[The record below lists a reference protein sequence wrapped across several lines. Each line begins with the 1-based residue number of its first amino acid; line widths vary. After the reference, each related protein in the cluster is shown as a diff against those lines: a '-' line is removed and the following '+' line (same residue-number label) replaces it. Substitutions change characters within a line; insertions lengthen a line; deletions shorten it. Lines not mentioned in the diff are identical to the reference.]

1 MNSKFISVVI
11 ILIVAFANSS
21 CATKSDQKLSEF
33 SDSLVTVKGAFNIKY
48 TKLNGTQQV
57 TYSIVAQYPASN
69 VISEINNQLKI
80 KGWSALEKD
89 WLNPQIPTSHV
100 RGWTNF
106 IDETKDP
113 NQEVHSWNSNWE
125 NAQGDILIYVLTYS
139 NPLKTES
146 NMSDLKI
153 LAIFI
158 PEEIV
163 KESMSQVRNIQQR
176 QGG

>member
-1 MNSKFISVVI
+1 MS
-11 ILIVAFANSS
+11 
-21 CATKSDQKLSEF
+21 LSEF